1 MFVELS
7 WLILYVED
15 GRQDRLQSSRKQN
28 NEVFEQV
35 SNLKLMQINQSYDW
49 RVFLIWMKCCF
60 SKFDCEWGNGM
71 GPQGLG
77 MVPWELPSGLLTP
90 TVPWVQWYWTFT
102 GLRWV

>member
-35 SNLKLMQINQSYDW
+35 SNLKLMQINQGY
-49 RVFLIWMKCCF
+49 
-60 SKFDCEWGNGM
+60 E
-71 GPQGLG
+71 
-77 MVPWELPSGLLTP
+77 
-90 TVPWVQWYWTFT
+90 
-102 GLRWV
+102 